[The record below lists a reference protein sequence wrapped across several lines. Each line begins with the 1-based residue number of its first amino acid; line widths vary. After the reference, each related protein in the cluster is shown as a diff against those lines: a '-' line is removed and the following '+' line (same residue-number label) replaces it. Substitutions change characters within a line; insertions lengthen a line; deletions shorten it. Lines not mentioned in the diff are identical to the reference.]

1 MNFMEISEKPFS
13 FYGSQVEKF
22 EEDDPKQYAGIFEEY
37 FGYDI
42 SLSTANLDIAHGPGK
57 WWLCIYTTRDTSA

>member
-37 FGYDI
+37 FGNDI
-42 SLSTANLDIAHGPGK
+42 SLSTANPDIAHGPGK
-57 WWLCIYTTRDTSA
+57 